1 MNTIAANPAVPQ
13 PLLPTGSRVVAAV
26 AAAALIALVSLSAE
40 RASHE
45 AVASAIATFAAEHVT
60 LPSVQIIGRRG
71 TADLRSSRPGQA
83 VS

>member
-1 MNTIAANPAVPQ
+1 MSTIAANPAAPQ
-13 PLLPTGSRVVAAV
+13 PLLPAGWRVAAAV
-26 AAAALIALVSLSAE
+26 AAAALIGMVSLSAE

-45 AVASAIATFAAEHVT
+45 AVASAIATFAEHVT

-71 TADLRSSRPGQA
+71 AADLRSSRPGQA